1 MSPTRAA
8 TLDGEINGPNYAT
21 VDGPPGMT
29 GQNDDQNS
37 GQVMNGIEPGPSSSS
52 AIPPE
57 ATLPQ
62 HLGPAG
68 LSNAADFLTATTSTK
83 EPEGDARPLPPVP
96 PGFSQDFAVPAGS
109 ATQHVGGFSFSPPED
124 FPAETRNA
132 DPASQTFWFAKIGE
146 FVQRRVAQ
154 AGAAMTPILESRQSL
169 RQVVTTP
176 PRVQRLFT
184 PEAEQAMSQWTR
196 RAPHLF
202 TPDQRAPQQEGSSNG
217 SLTQEQVMA
226 EVHKQVKLELRAHEE
241 ERQQLSDENQ
251 QLKAMLE
258 KVLTQD
264 PREAIT
270 SVVVAAI
277 LANYFLLPVY
287 LGVILLY
294 RNQALLYVD
303 MMEMH
308 VGVFRE
314 TSKALLYQAV
324 IHGMRGNGP
333 VAGGYVTVA
342 SQQAE
347 GCGGCLPRLPDLSA
361 NSAIDFGDWLHGLQ
375 NHMGDLSNSSSQW
388 WTEVLGCLSRF
399 YEAYLAASHLR
410 KLALRAVDYE
420 TSELRDDKW
429 SRVDKR
435 AASMILASVPDGVK
449 AVGTL
454 ASLARIVILYRPGS
468 MAERQ
473 QILKALEAPSGATTA
488 AGRAGLRE
496 QQILDFN
503 AQTPV

>member
-1 MSPTRAA
+1 MISNDQQGMSPTRAA

-258 KVLTQD
+258 KVLTQVQ
-264 PREAIT
+264 AQGLGGAGMGCGSGT
-270 SVVVAAI
+270 S
-277 LANYFLLPVY
+277 
-287 LGVILLY
+287 
-294 RNQALLYVD
+294 Q
-303 MMEMH
+303 
-308 VGVFRE
+308 
-314 TSKALLYQAV
+314 
-324 IHGMRGNGP
+324 GP
-333 VAGGYVTVA
+333 QGGDHFG
-342 SQQAE
+342 
-347 GCGGCLPRLPDLSA
+347 GCGGNPRELLSA
-361 NSAIDFGDWLHGLQ
+361 
-375 NHMGDLSNSSSQW
+375 SSVPGSYPP
-388 WTEVLGCLSRF
+388 VPKPGPAVRGHDGNARGCLQGDQQGPTVPGSDPRNERVTSNPAGQGTGGAEAVNGPGPLGGQRDQPAAGMPPKAGSGCSAGQLAGDPLGALVQGMAQLQAAMSQSLANKPKDVEVVSQDYLISVLTRRSTSVTGYMGYRTTWETSATRAANGGRRF
-399 YEAYLAASHLR
+399 LAACQ
-410 KLALRAVDYE
+410 
-420 TSELRDDKW
+420 
-429 SRVDKR
+429 
-435 AASMILASVPDGVK
+435 
-449 AVGTL
+449 
-454 ASLARIVILYRPGS
+454 GS
-468 MAERQ
+468 MRPTSRPHICENW
-473 QILKALEAPSGATTA
+473 L
-488 AGRAGLRE
+488 
-496 QQILDFN
+496 
-503 AQTPV
+503 